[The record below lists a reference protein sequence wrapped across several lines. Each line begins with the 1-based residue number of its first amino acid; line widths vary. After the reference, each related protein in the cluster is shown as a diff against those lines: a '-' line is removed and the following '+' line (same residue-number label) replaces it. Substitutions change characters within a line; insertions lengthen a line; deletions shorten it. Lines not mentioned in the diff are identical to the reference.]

1 MPALERLEHQVTAF
15 EVALL
20 MPLLEFLQLQVTG
33 CTRIKNCQIV
43 DQPLDH
49 QRNPSDHSKKLIID
63 RSKGCHQSQQ
73 KLIFSQ
79 SKAVSTSQVVGIRAK
94 VNH

>member
-20 MPLLEFLQLQVTG
+20 MLLLEFLQLQVTG
-33 CTRIKNCQIV
+33 CTIV

-79 SKAVSTSQVVGIRAK
+79 SKAASTSQVVGIRAK